1 MNFIRSRRYTVPFS
15 VIFMSIMFAFFADIK
30 CLNWALVMGEYVSDG
45 VMAPLYIGTIL
56 IIVLASFFAIR
67 FKTQREMTSSLVIFL
82 SLIVFY
88 FITSQF
94 IGDPRVSLPFYSVF
108 TLSAFIIPQIVRV
121 DAKWVLFAAMTLPA
135 FSITRIN
142 YIFASYLTWQDVIS
156 MDASYGYLVPIV
168 ANIAYI
174 KFFYKENSVKMKILT
189 CFVSSI
195 NLVFLFEL
203 FLFGSRGPLLAIML
217 LCIILYIVTIE
228 EGRLSFEKKR
238 FRVTIIASV
247 MFVLFF
253 FTLVSYFDDFLTN
266 IGINSYAV
274 QKIINMGSEGNLSNG
289 RSELSEITW
298 NDFLNEPIF
307 GHGLD
312 MFEQNHPDQPYP
324 HNFILQI
331 LYDGG
336 IVLFIIL
343 MVPILKRF
351 TKKIKSL
358 SREEGALMTF
368 LFFSSVPGGLFSQD
382 LWENA
387 VLWLFI
393 GYLFTNNIIY
403 DNNGT
408 SFCNNTYL

>member
-1 MNFIRSRRYTVPFS
+1 MNFIKSRRCTVPFS

-30 CLNWALVMGEYVSDG
+30 CLNWALVKGEYVSDG
-45 VMAPLYIGTIL
+45 LMAPLYIGTIL

-67 FKTQREMTSSLVIFL
+67 FKTQIEMTSSLVMFL

-94 IGDPRVSLPFYSVF
+94 IGVPRVSLPFYSVF

-217 LCIILYIVTIE
+217 LCIILNIVTIE

-238 FRVTIIASV
+238 VRVTIIASV
-247 MFVLFF
+247 MFVLSF
-253 FTLVSYFDDFLTN
+253 FTIVSYFDDFLTN

-274 QKIINMGSEGNLSNG
+274 QKIIKMGSEGNLSNG

-312 MFEQNHPDQPYP
+312 MFEHYHPDQPYP

-387 VLWLFI
+387 ALWLFI